1 MINHNEVIND
11 LLAEQDTLP
20 IVKVGEST
28 NLAALSA
35 DDKKLLWRARKLV
48 TALRQA
54 DLPGELSI
62 SKSNGWRTNIAATIS
77 TENDSYYVGA
87 DVSAF
92 GTIRGNV
99 FSGEGVVEYRSAG
112 DTASANFPVN
122 LTAESAVLRVEIYAA
137 LLSAMAE
144 SVWEQMQA
152 QNPGVQASLYR
163 LETVNNKGTYA
174 LDLISKADHFALQ
187 VDASGKVL
195 SLAQH
200 DGNRWIRG
208 VGAMGEY
215 MLQALNKHLDNDS
228 SAVFQAFISRLE
240 ASVTH
245 ASQIE
250 PDRFFYHMV

>member
-1 MINHNEVIND
+1 MSIQSKAIDD
-11 LLAEQDTLP
+11 LLEEQDTLP
-20 IVKVGEST
+20 LVKVGEST
-28 NLAALSA
+28 SLTELSTA
-35 DDKKLLWRARKLV
+35 DKALLWRARKLV

-54 DLPGELSI
+54 GLPGKLSI
-62 SKSNGWRTNIAATIS
+62 SKSNGWRTNIAATIA

-87 DVSAF
+87 DVSPF

-99 FSGEGVVEYRSAG
+99 FSGEGVVEYQ
-112 DTASANFPVN
+112 ASGSIAAANFPVN
-122 LTAESAVLRVEIYAA
+122 LTAESAVLRAEIYAA

-144 SVWEQMQA
+144 TVWAQMQEK
-152 QNPGVQASLYR
+152 NPGMHASLHR
-163 LETVNNKGTYA
+163 LETVNNRGTYA

-187 VDASGKVL
+187 VDINGKVL
-195 SLAQH
+195 SLSQH

-215 MLQALNKHLDNDS
+215 MLQSLDKHLDGDS
-228 SAVFQAFISRLE
+228 SAVFQSFISRLE
-240 ASVTH
+240 ASVTY